1 MTEVVFK
8 DFTKERKRVVFR
20 LGSQEFEAFPVL
32 PVPVTQRLVQTAN
45 SLKGAE
51 ADESALS
58 AVLDIFNQVL
68 RKESALRFAS
78 LINAEDE
85 NSDVVDLIDVMD
97 VMTWLMEVYGKR
109 PTVVSSDSS
118 AGLPTETDG
127 TISTAGVSS
136 TV

>member
-109 PTVVSSDSS
+109 PTVASSDSS
-118 AGLPTETDG
+118 VGLPTETDG